1 MDVSND
7 VYWRD
12 GMTKAEWTSHP
23 PYGIGST
30 GEHTHKDIGLMKWEA
45 PCAKLCGETCK
56 SSKSLWKINY
66 LEFQDYGPE
75 YTSFSKVVDAGGASI
90 LKNQAEMNLPFGQNK
105 ESEKSHDCC
114 NKIPACS
121 SYL

>member
-1 MDVSND
+1 MIINESISISRKPESIWNYWMDVSND

-23 PYGIGST
+23 LYGIGST

-56 SSKSLWKINY
+56 SSKSLWKIN
-66 LEFQDYGPE
+66 
-75 YTSFSKVVDAGGASI
+75 
-90 LKNQAEMNLPFGQNK
+90 
-105 ESEKSHDCC
+105 
-114 NKIPACS
+114 
-121 SYL
+121 